1 MGGFTILAASVSRN
15 LSVHAAKR
23 GVLPS
28 SMTITPNISLSAS
41 SQKSWHPSARS
52 KYPME
57 SPPEEKAEQVEKAS
71 SMGASTASVA
81 ASFCALSS
89 SVAAR
94 RMASHAGNSLSST

>member
-57 SPPEEKAEQVEKAS
+57 SPPEEKAEQPS
-71 SMGASTASVA
+71 SRGASTASVA

-94 RMASHAGNSLSST
+94 RMASHAGNSLS